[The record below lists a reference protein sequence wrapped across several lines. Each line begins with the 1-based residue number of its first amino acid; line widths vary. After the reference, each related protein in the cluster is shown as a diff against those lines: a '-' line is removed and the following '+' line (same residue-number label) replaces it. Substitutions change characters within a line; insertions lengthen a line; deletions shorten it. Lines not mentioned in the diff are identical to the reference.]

1 MRFKTILLI
10 ILFAFLYSCETLPPE
25 TELPPEADLSLD
37 ELSDKH
43 DYTEAMVVACS
54 SYEGK
59 PVDKILVNGS
69 QHDDTDV
76 LELLTAGYYRIE
88 VFQGMFNQSP
98 AGVIRIVILDP
109 ERGNTEWGL
118 PPWTPLEHES
128 GDLGEQLVKLIH
140 APSAPPNTA
149 IPLVVVLGEEL
160 TISDTYLDAAL
171 DTALFRIK
179 RGVGSVQIPENS
191 GSPTLTI
198 DNHNIPMNINTMD
211 SAPQS
216 LSGVLLADTH
226 IPAGTYIH
234 IPAELIIPEGL
245 TLSIGSGS
253 FITIDPEVNIIN
265 NGLLFFSGA
274 VGAPVTVTCS
284 DAEAYW
290 GGIIGSSAGNRV
302 EASHTIFSRSG
313 HHTGG
318 EYSYGHAGRQ
328 ALFYAENGELMLDHC
343 YMIDHIG
350 QVFYP
355 VSCTVELTHCLVQR
369 VKTGGQ
375 INESEL
381 VIDRCIFTDFP
392 DDSYEYRDEDNDGL
406 YVSVT
411 NAVIS
416 NSVFMFAK
424 DDGLDSGASGGGEVL
439 INNCI
444 FEANFHEGAAL
455 SSGYSVM
462 KLHRISN
469 SLFLNNGQGLELGY
483 SSPNHQVEV
492 DSCRFIGNGI
502 GIRYGDCYEMSHQGY
517 IHIRNSESLENNDY
531 DVWNMNREH
540 WAADT
545 SHMSF
550 ENVHITTANPMYP
563 ELIIYE

>member
-1 MRFKTILLI
+1 MRYLRFVLLM
-10 ILFAFLYSCETLPPE
+10 LFASLFSCHTLPPE
-25 TELPPEADLSLD
+25 RELPPEADLSLD
-37 ELSDKH
+37 ELNDMQV
-43 DYTEAMVVACS
+43 YTEGMVIACGI
-54 SYEGK
+54 YKGERTE
-59 PVDKILVNGS
+59 KIVVNGS
-69 QHDDTDV
+69 LHDDPDL
-76 LELLTAGYYRIE
+76 LELHSAGYYRIKAYL
-88 VFQGMFNQSP
+88 GIPHHTSP
-98 AGVIRIVILDP
+98 TVIRIVILDP

-118 PPWTPLEHES
+118 PPWTPQLPEFGEI
-128 GDLGEQLVKLIH
+128 GDQEIGLVH
-140 APSAPPNTA
+140 TPSAPPNIS
-149 IPLVVVLGEEL
+149 IPLVVLLEGEL
-160 TISDTYLDAAL
+160 TLSDTYLDAAL
-171 DTALFRIK
+171 GTKTFRIK

-191 GSPTLTI
+191 SNLALSI
-198 DNHNIPMNINTMD
+198 DNRTIPLNINDMN
-211 SAPQS
+211 SAPQA
-216 LSGVLLADTH
+216 LSGVLTSDTN
-226 IPAGTYIH
+226 IPAGAYIN
-234 IPAELIIPEGL
+234 IPSELTIPEGI

-265 NGLLFFSGA
+265 NGLLSFAGSA
-274 VGAPVTVTCS
+274 SAPITVTCS
-284 DAEAYW
+284 DADAYW
-290 GGIIGSSAGNRV
+290 GGFIGNSAVNHV
-302 EASHTIFSRSG
+302 EARHTIFCRSG

-328 ALFYAENGELMLDHC
+328 ALFYSENGELMLDHC

-355 VSCTVELTHCLVQR
+355 VSCTLELTHCLVQR
-369 VKTGGQ
+369 AKTGGQ

-381 VIDRCIFTDFP
+381 LIDRCIFTDFP

-439 INNCI
+439 INNCR

-455 SSGYSVM
+455 SSGHMVN
-462 KLHRISN
+462 KLHRITN
-469 SLFLNNGQGLELGY
+469 SVFTNCGQGLELGY
-483 SSPNHQVEV
+483 SSPNHRVEA
-492 DSCRFIGNGI
+492 DSCLFEGNGI
-502 GIRYGDCYEMSHQGY
+502 GIRYGDCYEMPHHGY
-517 IHIRNSESLENNDY
+517 IHVTNSQSLDNIVY

-550 ENVHITTANPMYP
+550 DNVQVTKPNAMYP
-563 ELIIYE
+563 ELILYE